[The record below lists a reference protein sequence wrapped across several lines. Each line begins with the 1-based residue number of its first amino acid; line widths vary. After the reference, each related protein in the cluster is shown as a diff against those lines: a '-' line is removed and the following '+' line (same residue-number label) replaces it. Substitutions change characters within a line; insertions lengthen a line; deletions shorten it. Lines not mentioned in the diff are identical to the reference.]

1 MSRISRWAPVTLL
14 ELSNFTSGLGNAVV
28 MITIPWLI
36 LETTGSPAFAG
47 AVAAVSSLP
56 GLVISPLAG
65 WMIDRFD
72 RRLVSIVADLL
83 SALSVI
89 AFPIVA
95 LFTDLTA
102 GWIIGLAVLG
112 ATFDPA
118 GYTARRTLLTNAAR
132 ASRVDQD
139 KLNGIHEGI
148 FAVGWTLGP
157 LLGAVLIASVGAI
170 NSFWLPGALFL
181 IASIAIMF
189 MRVSTVTGSNDVD
202 AKSQDFGIKS
212 LGLGFVVL
220 WRDKALRAIT
230 IGVLVLAAVYLPTEV
245 IILPTYFEGIGDP
258 TSLGIVIAALAGGAT
273 IGAFSYGWLSKR
285 LDYYGL
291 LKLILIGTALTIL
304 PMAFL
309 PPLPILAT
317 AGFLLGLCWGPF
329 NALMTSLIQQRI
341 PENEQGRV
349 FGVQLATF
357 YAAPPLAM
365 LLVGFA
371 VEFIGIQVTYFVLVV
386 VLSITALSILA
397 SPSVRKL
404 RADS

>member
-1 MSRISRWAPVTLL
+1 VSRLTRWAPVTLL
-14 ELSNFTSGLGNAVV
+14 ELSNFASGLGNAVV
-28 MITIPWLI
+28 MITIPWLV

-47 AVAAVSSLP
+47 VVAAVASLP
-56 GLVISPLAG
+56 GLVIAPLAG

-72 RRLVSIVADLL
+72 RRLVSIVADLF

-89 AFPIVA
+89 AFPLVA
-95 LFTDLTA
+95 WSIGLTS

-132 ASRVDQD
+132 ASRVNQD

-148 FAVGWTLGP
+148 FAIGWTLGP
-157 LLGAVLIASVGAI
+157 LLGAVLIATVGAI
-170 NSFWLPGALFL
+170 NSFWLPGVLFF
-181 IASIAIMF
+181 IASVAIMF
-189 MRVSTVTGSNDVD
+189 MRITPETGTSEVD
-202 AKSQDFGIKS
+202 GAAEDFGLKS
-212 LGLGFVVL
+212 LGRGFVVL
-220 WRDKALRAIT
+220 WRDRALRAIT
-230 IGVLVLAAVYLPTEV
+230 IGVLVLAAVYLPTET
-245 IILPTYFEGIGDP
+245 IILPTYFEGIAQP
-258 TSLGIVIAALAGGAT
+258 ASLGIVIAALAGGST

-285 LDYYGL
+285 MDYYGL

-309 PPLPILAT
+309 PPLPILAA

-329 NALMTSLIQQRI
+329 NALMTSLVQQRI
-341 PENEQGRV
+341 PEKEQGRV

-365 LLVGFA
+365 LLVGIS
-371 VEFIGIQVTYFVLVV
+371 VESIGIQVTYAFLAV
-386 VLSITALSILA
+386 VLSITAVLILM

-404 RADS
+404 RTKD